1 MIEGDETMAYDL
13 AMDVST
19 SDLIVHGGDLMI
31 VDNAER
37 VAQQVLITLREW
49 LGEWFLKTSDGI
61 PYLEYILVKNP
72 NEAHIRQILT
82 QAIESV
88 EGVKDVT
95 ELEFAFN
102 RILRTLTVSYEID
115 TDYGLSTRK
124 EVLGYGR

>member
-1 MIEGDETMAYDL
+1 MAYDL

-19 SDLIVHGGDLMI
+19 SDLIVQGGDLMI

-95 ELEFAFN
+95 ELEFAYN
-102 RILRTLTVSYEID
+102 HVLRTLEVAYEID
-115 TDYGLSTRK
+115 TDYGLITRK

>member
-1 MIEGDETMAYDL
+1 MAYDL

-19 SDLIVHGGDLMI
+19 SDIIVQGGDLMI

-102 RILRTLTVSYEID
+102 HVLRTLAVAYEID
-115 TDYGLSTRK
+115 TDYGLITRK

>member
-1 MIEGDETMAYDL
+1 MAYDL

-19 SDLIVHGGDLMI
+19 SDLIVQGGDLMI

-61 PYLEYILVKNP
+61 SYLEYILVKNP

-95 ELEFAFN
+95 ELEFAYN
-102 RILRTLTVSYEID
+102 HVLRTLAVAYEID
-115 TDYGLSTRK
+115 TDYGLITRK

>member
-1 MIEGDETMAYDL
+1 MAYDL

-19 SDLIVHGGDLMI
+19 SDLIVQGGDLMI

-95 ELEFAFN
+95 ELEFAYN
-102 RILRTLTVSYEID
+102 HVLRTLAVAYEID
-115 TDYGLSTRK
+115 TDYGLITSK

>member
-1 MIEGDETMAYDL
+1 MAYDL

-19 SDLIVHGGDLMI
+19 SDLIVQDGDLMI

-95 ELEFAFN
+95 ELEFAYN
-102 RILRTLTVSYEID
+102 HVLRTLAVAYEID
-115 TDYGLSTRK
+115 TDYGLITRK
-124 EVLGYGR
+124 EVLGYGRE

>member
-1 MIEGDETMAYDL
+1 MAYDL

-19 SDLIVHGGDLMI
+19 SDLIVQDGDLMI

-61 PYLEYILVKNP
+61 PYLEYILVKTP

-88 EGVKDVT
+88 EGVRDVT
-95 ELEFAFN
+95 ELDFTFN
-102 RILRTLTVSYEID
+102 HVLRTLAVAYEID
-115 TDYGLSTRK
+115 TDYGLITRK

>member
-1 MIEGDETMAYDL
+1 MQ
-13 AMDVST
+13 
-19 SDLIVHGGDLMI
+19 GGDLMI

-49 LGEWFLKTSDGI
+49 FGEWFLKTSDGI
-61 PYLEYILVKNP
+61 PYLEYILVKTP

-88 EGVKDVT
+88 EGVRDVT
-95 ELEFAFN
+95 ELDFTFN
-102 RILRTLTVSYEID
+102 HVLRTLAVAYEID
-115 TDYGLSTRK
+115 TDYGLITRK

>member
-1 MIEGDETMAYDL
+1 MAYDL
-13 AMDVST
+13 AMDVGT
-19 SDLIVHGGDLMI
+19 SDLIVQGGDLMI

-102 RILRTLTVSYEID
+102 HVLRTLAVAYEID
-115 TDYGLSTRK
+115 TDYGLITRK

>member
-1 MIEGDETMAYDL
+1 MAYDL
-13 AMDVST
+13 AMNVKT
-19 SDLIVHGGDLMI
+19 GDLVVRNGDLMI
-31 VDNAER
+31 VNNGER

-49 LGEWFLKTSDGI
+49 LGEWFLKTSDGV

-72 NEAHIRQILT
+72 NEAHIRQVLSE
-82 QAIESV
+82 AIQSV
-88 EGVKDVT
+88 EGVKGVT

-115 TDYGLSTRK
+115 TDYGFITKK

>member
-1 MIEGDETMAYDL
+1 MAYDL

-19 SDLIVHGGDLMI
+19 SDRIVQGGDLMI

-49 LGEWFLKTSDGI
+49 FGEWFLKTSDGI
-61 PYLEYILVKNP
+61 PYLEYILVKTP

-88 EGVKDVT
+88 EGVRDVT
-95 ELEFAFN
+95 ELDFTFN
-102 RILRTLTVSYEID
+102 HVLRTLAVAYEID
-115 TDYGLSTRK
+115 TDYGLITRK

>member
-1 MIEGDETMAYDL
+1 MAYDL

-19 SDLIVHGGDLMI
+19 SDLIVQGGDLMI

-49 LGEWFLKTSDGI
+49 FGEWFLKTSDGI
-61 PYLEYILVKNP
+61 PYLEYILVKTP

-88 EGVKDVT
+88 EGVRDVT
-95 ELEFAFN
+95 ELDFTFN
-102 RILRTLTVSYEID
+102 HVLRTLAVAYEID
-115 TDYGLSTRK
+115 TDYGLITRK
-124 EVLGYGR
+124 EVLGYGRE